1 MSPSPALPRN
11 AVNRPLD
18 TRIEIE
24 TPEGIDMLLRPAGL
38 VSRALAFTI
47 DLAIRAGVIGL
58 LFMLLQLFDKLGMGL
73 AAIAIFLVNWWYMVL
88 FEVLNQGRTPG
99 KRMLGLRVVH
109 DDGTPIDWSSSVIRN
124 LLRFVDMLP
133 LGYSLGAIT
142 CLNHPL
148 FKRLGD
154 LAAGTLVI
162 YSDRPALRPVVPHA
176 EPVIVPFALRLDEQ
190 RALLS
195 LAERQGE
202 LSGARTQELAAIL
215 AEPLHIPTDK
225 AVRHVNGIARSLLG
239 PT

>member
-88 FEVLNQGRTPG
+88 FEVLNQGSTPG

-215 AEPLHIPTDK
+215 AEPLHIPADK